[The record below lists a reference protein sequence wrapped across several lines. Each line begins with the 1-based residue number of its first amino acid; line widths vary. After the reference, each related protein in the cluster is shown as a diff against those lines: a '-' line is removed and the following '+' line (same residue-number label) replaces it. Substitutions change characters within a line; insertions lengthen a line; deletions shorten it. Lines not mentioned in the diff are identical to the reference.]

1 MQYKAVTTSDQH
13 KDLGI
18 FISSNLNFSLHHETV
33 SSKAYRML
41 GLLHRTFVTHS
52 TIVKKKLYL
61 SLIRSRLTYCSQI
74 WRPFLRKDILFIKKI
89 QRRATKYILNDYNS
103 SYKSRLI
110 QLKLLPLMY
119 LFDFNDLIFFIKSY
133 KSPSHHF
140 DINNYISFSHSST
153 RSSSNN
159 KLTHIKSTCNL
170 DRHFYFCRLPRLWNA
185 LPFINLNLPFNKI
198 KDQILGYLW
207 KHFSD
212 HFVDDNT
219 CSFQLVCPC
228 NNCMSKSS
236 CNFCS

>member
-1 MQYKAVTTSDQH
+1 
-13 KDLGI
+13 
-18 FISSNLNFSLHHETV
+18 
-33 SSKAYRML
+33 
-41 GLLHRTFVTHS
+41 
-52 TIVKKKLYL
+52 
-61 SLIRSRLTYCSQI
+61 
-74 WRPFLRKDILFIKKI
+74 
-89 QRRATKYILNDYNS
+89 
-103 SYKSRLI
+103 
-110 QLKLLPLMY
+110 MY

-140 DINNYISFSHSST
+140 DINNNISFSHSST

-170 DRHFYFCRLPRLWNA
+170 DRH
-185 LPFINLNLPFNKI
+185 LNLPFNKI
-198 KDQILGYLW
+198 KDQILGFLW
-207 KHFSD
+207 KHFID